1 MSIQLR
7 GAIRTVF
14 RALEQSSLDDVTVMV
29 VHPAGVVAH
38 TYYPARWMLPALP
51 RKSSLLV

>member
-14 RALEQSSLDDVTVMV
+14 RALEQSSRDDVTVMV